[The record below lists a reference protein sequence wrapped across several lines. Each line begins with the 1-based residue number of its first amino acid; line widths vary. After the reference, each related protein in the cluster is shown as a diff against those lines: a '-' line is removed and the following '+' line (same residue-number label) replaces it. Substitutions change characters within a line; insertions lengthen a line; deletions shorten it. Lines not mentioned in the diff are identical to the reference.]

1 MILCIFPCSG
11 SSTLGGTTGRIVVT
25 STAGRRV
32 VLKFDNSVR
41 ETPANFSDVSF
52 KICEAG
58 VEVIGVGENDIG
70 GGNKCVE
77 IIEDA
82 GFKIGLWLLP
92 RRFGRLPRKWRLLP
106 RKLTLRPGSVV

>member
-41 ETPANFSDVSF
+41 ETPANLSDLSF

-58 VEVIGVGENDIG
+58 VAVIRGGENGIG
-70 GGNKCVE
+70 GGNECVE
-77 IIEDA
+77 ISKYA

-106 RKLTLRPGSVV
+106 RKWTLSPGSVV